1 MRKFRQCH
9 SIKRTIPHCLT
20 QNHGCQFR
28 PPSSFIHLVS
38 FNFITPPLPPLNL
51 RGGWGASHRLSSLV
65 YLASSIDTEKLIKY
79 YFPMRTSKITDIDE
93 MLKMLPETARKEVR
107 DFTAYLLDRER
118 RRKALV
124 DRVLKAEQNPDFV
137 ECKNPEEFIQAILN
151 APDDDE
157 G

>member
-1 MRKFRQCH
+1 
-9 SIKRTIPHCLT
+9 
-20 QNHGCQFR
+20 
-28 PPSSFIHLVS
+28 
-38 FNFITPPLPPLNL
+38 
-51 RGGWGASHRLSSLV
+51 
-65 YLASSIDTEKLIKY
+65 
-79 YFPMRTSKITDIDE
+79 MRTSKITDIDE